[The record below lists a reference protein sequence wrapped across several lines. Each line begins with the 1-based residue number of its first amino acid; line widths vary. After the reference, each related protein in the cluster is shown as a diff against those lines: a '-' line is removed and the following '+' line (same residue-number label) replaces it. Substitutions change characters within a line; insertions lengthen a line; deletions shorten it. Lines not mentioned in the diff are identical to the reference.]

1 MLVKSYRK
9 EFCRPPNPSA
19 QHLRCA
25 AYLDVEISDA
35 LPYLNT
41 VLKGHQY
48 FNNPP
53 SLTLKLPGKLVT
65 LHANQI
71 SINILKD
78 EEEAESILAWLKE
91 IINETWSNRETINP
105 TYEAPSKLRVL
116 DILKLLPRSN
126 CGRCGY
132 PTCMVFAVQ
141 VSEGTCHMDMC
152 PFVDHVSNRTSKDP
166 SKVRDNAPVQEE

>member
-25 AYLDVEISDA
+25 AYLDADISDA

-65 LHANQI
+65 LHAKEI
-71 SINILKD
+71 SINILKN
-78 EEEAESILAWLKE
+78 EEEAESILAWLRQV
-91 IINETWSNRETINP
+91 INETWSNRETIKP
-105 TYEAPSKLRVL
+105 SYEAPSKPRVL
-116 DILKLLPRSN
+116 DILRLLPRSN

-141 VSEGTCHMDMC
+141 VSEGVCQLEAC
-152 PFVDHVSNRTSKDP
+152 PFVDQVNNRTSKDP
-166 SKVRDNAPVQEE
+166 SKMGENAPVQGE